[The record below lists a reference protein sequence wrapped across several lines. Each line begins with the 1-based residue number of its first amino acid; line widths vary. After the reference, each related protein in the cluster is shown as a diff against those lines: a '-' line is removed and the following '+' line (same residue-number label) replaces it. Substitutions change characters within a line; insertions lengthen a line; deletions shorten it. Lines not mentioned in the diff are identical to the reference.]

1 MAEET
6 ALEGMPHS
14 LPRRGLT
21 SRGVVARSPI
31 SEWPTIRTE
40 RKTSCKVRVAGIPE
54 RYDREMTGLLENAI
68 RRLERLSREDQDAIA
83 AQIMETLDD
92 EALWDR
98 SFHERPDV
106 LRVLAQEALEEH
118 RRGETRPLEELLG

>member
-1 MAEET
+1 MYESA
-6 ALEGMPHS
+6 
-14 LPRRGLT
+14 
-21 SRGVVARSPI
+21 
-31 SEWPTIRTE
+31 TIRTE